1 MDQKTSILINRQV
14 PEYVREEYPLFLTFL
29 EAYYEFL
36 ESKQGSQKNDLTS
49 QLKSLRDISN
59 VDESIDEFET
69 QFLNSFASLIPV
81 DAQVDKAFLLKNILP
96 LYQSKGSENSF
107 KLIFRMLFGE
117 ETGVLYPRDNIL
129 RASDGKWKIDTT
141 LKVSTNDISSFYTGN
156 GTTTEFNLL
165 TNEPREDLQV
175 YVGGVLQT
183 TGFKVFKEYQ
193 LLSFDNPVAN
203 NSVIEVFYTTV
214 DKNIFTNR
222 KLTGKTSGATVLV
235 EKAFSTIVKNERV
248 FDLYVD
254 TNSLVG
260 EFEIG
265 EQIET
270 NLFVND
276 ILVNARLRSISKIND
291 IIIINSGSNYNVGD
305 PVIVLA
311 PGAARQPR
319 AIISSIYTST
329 FESVNIVDGGAG
341 FRVNANVTAGG
352 FGAPFVDIKVNSV
365 FTESSNS
372 ANSFRIFS
380 DIISDIDPS
389 NTTIGDLDYG
399 LSGTVSGNANTVIAH
414 SFSNT
419 VFSSI
424 GEIIG
429 LQINAVEIDFSS
441 VPILDAEPASI
452 VISNVGSTLSNTTI
466 SIKSYGSIGKT
477 AIRSGGQ
484 GYAVGDELIFTNRP
498 GFFGVG
504 AEAEVREVDA
514 NGSITLV
521 KLVPSKITGTANVF
535 TSNTRVIGTGTL
547 FESELIVGDR
557 IWINEEERT
566 VAQITSNTSMNV
578 NSAFVSSTNGKRI
591 RLYGKNPVGGGNY
604 EQAGLPTITISSVS
618 GTNANVE
625 AVAVM
630 GNGENLQPILGN
642 NKPGGIE
649 TISIVDAGKSLISVP
664 EVILTNYGDGN
675 ALAEATLIPSFEQLR
690 GKWTNSDGLIS
701 DRNMKL
707 QGLDYY
713 IDYSYVTVS
722 SVEFKKYK
730 NVLKQL
736 LQPAGTKAYAEITKL
751 DIIITP
757 QSNVV
762 SEITQESV

>member
-1 MDQKTSILINRQV
+1 
-14 PEYVREEYPLFLTFL
+14 L
-29 EAYYEFL
+29 EN
-36 ESKQGSQKNDLTS
+36 KQGSQKNDLTT
-49 QLKSLRDISN
+49 QLKSLRDISD

-117 ETGVLYPRDNIL
+117 ETEVLYPRDNIL

-165 TNEPREDLQV
+165 TDEPRENLQV

-222 KLTGKTSGATVLV
+222 KLIGKTSGATVLV

-311 PGAARQPR
+311 PGAVRQPR

-329 FESVNIVDGGAG
+329 FESVNIIDGGAG

-535 TSNTRVIGTGTL
+535 TSNVTVIGTGTL

-557 IWINEEERT
+557 IWINDEDKT
-566 VAQITSNTSMNV
+566 VVQVISNTSINV
-578 NSAFVSSTNGKRI
+578 NSVFDSSTNGKRI

-630 GNGENLQPILGN
+630 GDGENLQPILGN

-722 SVEFKKYK
+722 SVQFKKYK

-736 LQPAGTKAYAEITKL
+736 LQPAGTKAYAEIVKL
-751 DIIITP
+751 DVIITP